1 MEKENERTTITI
13 SHDCWKAINERKN
26 VGDSMESVIMRAL
39 LEEPP
44 IKKSKRGT
52 KK

>member
-1 MEKENERTTITI
+1 MEKTTITI
-13 SHDCWKAINERKN
+13 SHECWKMINERKN

-39 LEEPP
+39 MEEPP
-44 IKKSKRGT
+44 IKKRSK